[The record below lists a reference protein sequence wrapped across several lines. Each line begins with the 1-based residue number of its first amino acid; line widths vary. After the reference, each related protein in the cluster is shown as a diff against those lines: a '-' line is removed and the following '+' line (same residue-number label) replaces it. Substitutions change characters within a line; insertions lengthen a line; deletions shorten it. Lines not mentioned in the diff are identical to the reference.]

1 MTTFLLP
8 DETYGDEFLNNLKST
23 MRRNDDRR
31 NTINNLY
38 RKTKAN
44 EMKNRNKAKKVAR
57 CKGPRVNLAPKFNM
71 PLKHESSDSEN
82 DCRLRF
88 DDGSAND
95 YLSGCSFTSESE
107 EDEKLVSQTRIIKDG
122 YSQEMSRLLKGI
134 RVWETVTSGAGDR
147 VDNNNII
154 WKHTTHRVGGGG
166 CESSENKK
174 AMNHKRSTSL
184 DAFRARQQTK
194 HFLSKHNIG
203 PEFFCQHKSLVG

>member
-1 MTTFLLP
+1 MSTFLLP

-23 MRRNDDRR
+23 MRWNDDRR

-44 EMKNRNKAKKVAR
+44 EIKNRNRAKKVAR
-57 CKGPRVNLAPKFNM
+57 CKGIRVNLAPKFNM
-71 PLKHESSDSEN
+71 SFKHESSDSEN
-82 DCRLRF
+82 DSQLRLA
-88 DDGSAND
+88 DGSAND

-107 EDEKLVSQTRIIKDG
+107 EDEKLVSQTRIINDG

-134 RVWETVTSGAGDR
+134 RVWETNTSGGGDR
-147 VDNNNII
+147 VDNNII
-154 WKHTTHRVGGGG
+154 WKNTCRRVGGGG
-166 CESSENKK
+166 CESSKNKK

>member
-57 CKGPRVNLAPKFNM
+57 YKGPRVNLAPKFNM
-71 PLKHESSDSEN
+71 PFKHESSDSEN
-82 DCRLRF
+82 DFQLRL

-107 EDEKLVSQTRIIKDG
+107 ENEKLISQKRIINDG
-122 YSQEMSRLLKGI
+122 Y
-134 RVWETVTSGAGDR
+134 
-147 VDNNNII
+147 
-154 WKHTTHRVGGGG
+154 
-166 CESSENKK
+166 
-174 AMNHKRSTSL
+174 
-184 DAFRARQQTK
+184 
-194 HFLSKHNIG
+194 
-203 PEFFCQHKSLVG
+203 

>member
-1 MTTFLLP
+1 MSTFLLP

-23 MRRNDDRR
+23 MRWNDDRR

-44 EMKNRNKAKKVAR
+44 EIKNRNRAKKVAR
-57 CKGPRVNLAPKFNM
+57 CKGIRENLAPKFNM
-71 PLKHESSDSEN
+71 PFKHESSDSEN
-82 DCRLRF
+82 DSQLRLA
-88 DDGSAND
+88 DGSAND

-107 EDEKLVSQTRIIKDG
+107 EDEKLVSQTRIINDG

-134 RVWETVTSGAGDR
+134 RVWEKDTSGGGNRIDK
-147 VDNNNII
+147 NII
-154 WKHTTHRVGGGG
+154 WKHTSHRDGGGD

>member
-1 MTTFLLP
+1 MSTFLLP

-23 MRRNDDRR
+23 MRWNDDRR

-38 RKTKAN
+38 RKTKAS
-44 EMKNRNKAKKVAR
+44 EIKNRNKAKKVAR

-71 PLKHESSDSEN
+71 PLKHEGSDSEN
-82 DCRLRF
+82 EYQLRL

-107 EDEKLVSQTRIIKDG
+107 EDEKLVFQTRIINDG

-134 RVWETVTSGAGDR
+134 RVWEKDTSGGGNR
-147 VDNNNII
+147 TDNNIM
-154 WKHTTHRVGGGG
+154 WKYTSHRDGGGD

>member
-1 MTTFLLP
+1 MSTFLLP

-23 MRRNDDRR
+23 MRWNDDRR

-44 EMKNRNKAKKVAR
+44 EIKNRNRAKKVAR
-57 CKGPRVNLAPKFNM
+57 CKGIRVNLAPKFNM
-71 PLKHESSDSEN
+71 SFKHESSDSEN
-82 DCRLRF
+82 DSQLRLA
-88 DDGSAND
+88 DGSAND

-107 EDEKLVSQTRIIKDG
+107 EDEKLVSQTRIINDG

-134 RVWETVTSGAGDR
+134 RVWETNTSGGGDR
-147 VDNNNII
+147 VDNNII
-154 WKHTTHRVGGGG
+154 WKHTSHRVGGGG
-166 CESSENKK
+166 CESSKNKK

-194 HFLSKHNIG
+194 YFLSKHNIG